1 MKLCLLLTK
10 LAISK
15 EILDTK
21 EKVLRYIRSVEDES
35 KHPNINQKYN
45 FQFCMSLIELKIN
58 LSLKD

>member
-1 MKLCLLLTK
+1 MKLCLLWTK
-10 LAISK
+10 LAISE